1 MGNTGGKWAIGQ
13 GGDAGGLF
21 RHQFLFRILSMILRA
36 PFQIVLL
43 QNSVAASLLVAA
55 RSQRVRQH
63 PVLGWLSG
71 L

>member
-1 MGNTGGKWAIGQ
+1 MGCTGSRESPTGGVEGRRGCGTEEWGSVGNTGGKWAIGQ

-43 QNSVAASLLVAA
+43 
-55 RSQRVRQH
+55 
-63 PVLGWLSG
+63 
-71 L
+71 